1 MRFRRRSTRFTRFL
15 AYRWRIRGIDGWYLA
30 YRWRPL
36 AETRHLGGH
45 ACYPLTIYC
54 PNRPATY
61 KRDTTGRPAE
71 SAIYKPDIQ
80 PKPRPHAYTH
90 AYTGTPA
97 RPHPR
102 LHRHTRTPT
111 TTQVPLPAPPYAH
124 DRARTGKIAS
134 HERKGASKASET
146 GRITPPSAHR
156 QAKPAQLTSRE
167 QKERT
172 QHQNSPKHPESYPH
186 PLTTHASARF
196 RPYAH
201 RNNTPAQH
209 QTCTRTQTQVHTLK
223 RNTYHKHTNTT
234 HHIPS
239 TTRRTPPH
247 TGEAMSPACGGARLD
262 TTPEHQTNGARR
274 PRRTTRAAQSRS
286 VAIAARAPQKRSQ
299 PQT

>member
-1 MRFRRRSTRFTRFL
+1 MAAPCGNKTSR
-15 AYRWRIRGIDGWYLA
+15 
-30 YRWRPL
+30 
-36 AETRHLGGH
+36 GH
-45 ACYPLTIYC
+45 ACYPLTTYC

-156 QAKPAQLTSRE
+156 QAKPAQLTSRK
-167 QKERT
+167 QKGRPPNIKT
-172 QHQNSPKHPESYPH
+172 ARNIQN
-186 PLTTHASARF
+186 
-196 RPYAH
+196 
-201 RNNTPAQH
+201 
-209 QTCTRTQTQVHTLK
+209 
-223 RNTYHKHTNTT
+223 
-234 HHIPS
+234 
-239 TTRRTPPH
+239 RTP
-247 TGEAMSPACGGARLD
+247 
-262 TTPEHQTNGARR
+262 
-274 PRRTTRAAQSRS
+274 
-286 VAIAARAPQKRSQ
+286 IRSQ
-299 PQT
+299 PMLQHDSGHMRTATTPLRNIRHAHARKHKYTH

>member
-1 MRFRRRSTRFTRFL
+1 MLPPNDLLTQTDPPPISEIPPDTR
-15 AYRWRIRGIDGWYLA
+15 
-30 YRWRPL
+30 
-36 AETRHLGGH
+36 
-45 ACYPLTIYC
+45 
-54 PNRPATY
+54 PNPPSISQIPSQNH
-61 KRDTTGRPAE
+61 D
-71 SAIYKPDIQ
+71 
-80 PKPRPHAYTH
+80 
-90 AYTGTPA
+90 
-97 RPHPR
+97 
-102 LHRHTRTPT
+102 RTPT
-111 TTQVPLPAPPYAH
+111 PTPTPVHPHAH
-124 DRARTGKIAS
+124 THARPIAHTPVRTRPRATGKIAS
-134 HERKGASKASET
+134 HERKGASKAPKT
-146 GRITPPSAHR
+146 ARITPPSAHR

-167 QKERT
+167 QKGEAT

-299 PQT
+299 PQTRAVRSPQPPRLSFRPARRIASCLALSDSEFGARARAACVS

>member
-1 MRFRRRSTRFTRFL
+1 MAAPCGNKTSR
-15 AYRWRIRGIDGWYLA
+15 
-30 YRWRPL
+30 
-36 AETRHLGGH
+36 GH
-45 ACYPLTIYC
+45 ACYPLTTYC
-54 PNRPATY
+54 PNRPATH

-71 SAIYKPDIQ
+71 SAIYKPDTQ

-97 RPHPR
+97 RLHPR
-102 LHRHTRTPT
+102 KIHCTHPRTHTTARGPT
-111 TTQVPLPAPPYAH
+111 KSQVM
-124 DRARTGKIAS
+124 S
-134 HERKGASKASET
+134 EKG
-146 GRITPPSAHR
+146 
-156 QAKPAQLTSRE
+156 
-167 QKERT
+167 
-172 QHQNSPKHPESYPH
+172 HQKHPKQPESHPH

-299 PQT
+299 PQTRSVRSPQPPRLSFRPARRIASCLALWGSESGARARAACAS